1 MSNTFRWNYAGGRE
15 MLNAPWMVAE
25 MHARAERVKE
35 AAIGIAAEHV
45 STDDTYGHYI
55 DDFEVESGTE
65 GGIHHDRA
73 WARVTNDNRVAV
85 WVEFGTSEMAEQAVL
100 RRALDAAG

>member
-1 MSNTFRWNYAGGRE
+1 MAANFQWDYAGGRE

-35 AAIGIAAEHV
+35 AAIGLAAEHV
-45 STDDTYGHYI
+45 STDDRYGHYI
-55 DDFEVESGTE
+55 DDFEVDSGTE

-73 WARVTNDNRVAV
+73 WARVTNDNEIAAY
-85 WVEFGTSEMAEQAVL
+85 VEFGTSKMTEQAIL